1 MKDKYME
8 SFVDTG
14 HGDYWKQDDAS
25 GTIRC
30 EGENRP
36 SRPSNVITGCLN
48 PWDSQTIRI
57 YDGNADSFHAVNAN
71 SGGGQ
76 NREGIV
82 MEEKIETKTDEIM
95 CVHGSQDPITND
107 GDHAN
112 AIGRNQGAE
121 TAIAEN
127 VGNEDAKSL
136 KLTKTV
142 RRLMPVETEILM
154 GMPPNHTIPC
164 FKPEDITDEL
174 VDKFI
179 EIFYEWDL
187 MNMNSKKKKKEKSDA
202 EEETEDVEATVESDG
217 GGDAEA
223 EEEDEIEAEAETE
236 SETDDEGIEAAS
248 AAETEETTEE
258 TGEPKKEKDEAPKL
272 PKRRSRKVV
281 RAWLLQISNPKTCPD
296 GPRYKCCG
304 NSFGCNV
311 VRWIGLGIQAVED
324 KYAEEK

>member
-30 EGENRP
+30 EDENRP

-57 YDGNADSFHAVNAN
+57 YDGKADFFHAVNAN

-82 MEEKIETKTDEIM
+82 MEEKNETKTDEIM
-95 CVHGSQDPITND
+95 CVHGSQNPITND

-127 VGNEDAKSL
+127 VGNEDAKSI

-142 RRLMPVETEILM
+142 RRILPSEAEVLM
-154 GMPPNHTIPC
+154 GFPKGHTIPC

-174 VDKFI
+174 VDYFI
-179 EIFYEWDL
+179 EVFYTWDC
-187 MNMNSKKKKKEKSDA
+187 MNMKQPKKKPDESAESNDA
-202 EEETEDVEATVESDG
+202 ETSEETSEETEGCIESEAEGQPEGID
-217 GGDAEA
+217 GDAETGS
-223 EEEDEIEAEAETE
+223 EAPVLEAETSGPE
-236 SETDDEGIEAAS
+236 KP
-248 AAETEETTEE
+248 EEE
-258 TGEPKKEKDEAPKL
+258 PKL
-272 PKRRSRKVV
+272 PKRRSRKFVK
-281 RAWLLQISNPKTCPD
+281 AWLEQISNPKTCPD

-304 NSFGCNV
+304 NAFGVNC

-324 KYAEEK
+324 KYSEQ

>member
-1 MKDKYME
+1 MGCANDQTLIQE
-8 SFVDTG
+8 RDG
-14 HGDYWKQDDAS
+14 L
-25 GTIRC
+25 
-30 EGENRP
+30 
-36 SRPSNVITGCLN
+36 GCLN

-57 YDGNADSFHAVNAN
+57 YDGKADSFHAVNAN

-142 RRLMPVETEILM
+142 RRLLPVETEILM
-154 GMPPNHTIPC
+154 GLPPNHTIPC

-174 VDKFI
+174 VDEFI

-202 EEETEDVEATVESDG
+202 EEEETEDVEATVESDG

-223 EEEDEIEAEAETE
+223 EEEDEIEAEAE
-236 SETDDEGIEAAS
+236 SETDDEGIEAEA

-258 TGEPKKEKDEAPKL
+258 TTEEETPAETEEPKKEKDEAPKL

-296 GPRYKCCG
+296 GPRYKACG

-324 KYAEEK
+324 KYAEEGK